1 MLINYTYYIPR
12 SNVALDVMLNALT
25 IYKINIV
32 PLIKSIMN
40 ATLAIGDVM
49 HVAILLLLL
58 LFLFLNKSVCW
69 H

>member
-49 HVAILLLLL
+49 HVAILLL
-58 LFLFLNKSVCW
+58 FLKNKSVCW

>member
-49 HVAILLLLL
+49 HVAILLLL
-58 LFLFLNKSVCW
+58 FLKNKSVCW

>member
-49 HVAILLLLL
+49 HVAILLLL
-58 LFLFLNKSVCW
+58 F
-69 H
+69 

>member
-49 HVAILLLLL
+49 HVAILLLL
-58 LFLFLNKSVCW
+58 FFKNKSVCW

>member
-1 MLINYTYYIPR
+1 
-12 SNVALDVMLNALT
+12 MLNALT

-49 HVAILLLLL
+49 HVAILLLL
-58 LFLFLNKSVCW
+58 FLKNKSVCW